1 MPRARAAAFIALALS
16 GALVLALAIAL
27 WQRIPLVEWIA
38 RRELL
43 ARGVPSELRVVELSL
58 RGAELA
64 DVKLGDPA
72 APDLALAHAT
82 LAWSWDGVRAGRL
95 DRVALRGLR
104 LHARAEGTGISFGA
118 LDALRGAEPDAEA
131 EPLTLPF
138 LEAELADAEAV
149 VDSEQGALRLRA
161 HGSARPEGELVRASF
176 ELHGE
181 SPQGALDFGGGGT
194 LGLVSQEI
202 AAAGAIEG
210 VTPWGR
216 VSGNVRLLGTLA
228 TLRIELS
235 GNALPDPKALPV
247 STAAPF
253 EFEGFATRA
262 ADGELSAETT
272 FSANGVAIEELATLA
287 SISGEATLRD
297 DVAEAQLALRGV
309 DAPGLLRAEQAS
321 VRASYSLASGELRAR
336 VEAARALAP
345 DLARLEG
352 LSADLRLAGDAL
364 EGDVRVARALELSTP
379 ALIAPLRIEAK
390 LSGSLQRVGLSGKAY
405 TPGDG
410 LVFDLSG
417 ALERERLELR
427 VVLPETDLS
436 PKTRQ
441 PDRVFPWLAGAI
453 EAARGKVGGEG
464 LASYADEKLSAS
476 GVIALNGADLVT
488 EYATLRGLM
497 GVVTATEMDPLVTP
511 PGQRIWMQSVE
522 VGLPLGNGT
531 MKFELR
537 PDGILYVEESE
548 WSFAGG
554 KLAFTG
560 AFPLDA
566 RERKLELRVE
576 GVSVEKLL
584 AALDFD
590 GLAGTGVL
598 GGVTPLLQSGPQVR
612 VQDGELRATETGV
625 IRFTSGE
632 GGAALARKQPQLG
645 SVLGA
650 LENLHYDEL
659 SLTINGDL
667 SDRVDVKMHIRGRNP
682 NFQKGRPVVL
692 NVNVDLPLGS
702 LLRAAAVATGVP
714 DEIEEQVQKAMG
726 KEKP

>member
-1 MPRARAAAFIALALS
+1 LPRARAAAFIALALS